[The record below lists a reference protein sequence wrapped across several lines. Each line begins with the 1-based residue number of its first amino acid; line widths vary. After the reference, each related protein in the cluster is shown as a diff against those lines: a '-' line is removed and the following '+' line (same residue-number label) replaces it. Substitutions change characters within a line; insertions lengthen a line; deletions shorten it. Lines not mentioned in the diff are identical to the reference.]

1 MKTKKKMNLQI
12 TKQTTCLQITK
23 QTTCLQSIANQ
34 FLCPITHELP
44 INPVVAE
51 DGRTYEKDAIKTWL
65 RKSKRSPYTGLEMG
79 TTLLAVTQV
88 RNTIEEVVLSEA
100 IDSGTALSW
109 LKKLENEKKYKSLE
123 KKGIDGDV
131 TAILDL
137 VRMYQTDGN
146 TYKYHK
152 WIKRGA
158 QFRIPPCM
166 SQFAMYLAKRKKT
179 ELMTFF
185 LTNAAELGDIPA
197 TYEVC
202 KMFYQ
207 GYVDTQK
214 QCIHIGRDLIQ
225 AKYWLRRLLKNH
237 DVSCL
242 DTKCVEW
249 AQSALKSI
257 QTGQDLTIMAPS
269 AMFSETP
276 TDDEVTESDSD
287 DEF

>member
-1 MKTKKKMNLQI
+1 MKFKKKMD
-12 TKQTTCLQITK
+12 LQITK

-34 FLCPITHELP
+34 LLCPITHELP

-79 TTLLAVTQV
+79 TTLLAMTQV

-100 IDSGTALSW
+100 IDTETALSW

-123 KKGIDGDV
+123 KKGNDGDV
-131 TAILDL
+131 NAILDL
-137 VRMYQTDGN
+137 ITMYRTDGN
-146 TYKYHK
+146 AYKYRK

-158 QFRIPPCM
+158 QFRIPMCM
-166 SQFAMYLAKRKKT
+166 RQFAMYLARRKKT

-197 TYEVC
+197 TYEVS

-225 AKYWLRRLLKNH
+225 ARYWLLRLLKTH
-237 DVSCL
+237 GVSCL

-257 QTGQDLTIMAPS
+257 QTGQDSTIIAPS